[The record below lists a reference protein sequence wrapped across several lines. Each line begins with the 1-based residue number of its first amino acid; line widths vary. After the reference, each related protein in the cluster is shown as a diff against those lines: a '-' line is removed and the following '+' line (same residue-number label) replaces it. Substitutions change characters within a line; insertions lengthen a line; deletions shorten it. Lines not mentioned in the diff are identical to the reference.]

1 MEASML
7 VLNYLLGGFF
17 TGYWIIRLK
26 DGRDLR
32 TLGSGT
38 MANDAVAGQLSLLK
52 SKGIIPLNGE
62 FDLRLNE
69 HARRW
74 DLDFDVIPSPYGE
87 PLDYER
93 LEETANSGGYGW
105 MWAVHGETSTG
116 VLNDLDRLKQI
127 SSRHGLLLALDCVIS
142 FGAVPFQLVR
152 PRL

>member
-1 MEASML
+1 MDR
-7 VLNYLLGGFF
+7 YLSRHEYDMG
-17 TGYWIIRLK
+17 IIRVQP
-26 DGRDLR
+26 
-32 TLGSGT
+32 GSSSFI
-38 MANDAVAGQLSLLK
+38 V
-52 SKGIIPLNGE
+52 IC
-62 FDLRLNE
+62 
-69 HARRW
+69 RW

-127 SSRHGLLLALDCVIS
+127 SSRHGLLLALDCVSS